1 MTVCWGIGLSVWS
14 SQRSG
19 WFGIGR
25 VRLLLQ
31 SQVLLISPSGNK
43 TAGSFCAAVFVY
55 TRILVKSLVSLC
67 CLGESPNFS
76 DLLIECLHWTLKVSL
91 SCRTE
96 ADRRVCVWSVRQ
108 LNEGRNKSG
117 LIQSD
122 VCVDV
127 GALQSSRCVCV
138 CAFRRWVSICVN
150 VLQCAYPLH
159 CPPPSVCLCARMIVV
174 MWLVCSNE

>member
-1 MTVCWGIGLSVWS
+1 MWS

-19 WFGIGR
+19 LFGIGR

-31 SQVLLISPSGNK
+31 SRVLLISPSGNK
-43 TAGSFCAAVFVY
+43 TAGSFCAAVFVFTPEY
-55 TRILVKSLVSLC
+55 WSS
-67 CLGESPNFS
+67 
-76 DLLIECLHWTLKVSL
+76 H
-91 SCRTE
+91 SCRSAVWEKVQISVICWLSVYTE
-96 ADRRVCVWSVRQ
+96 HWRSVFHAGRRLTDVCVWSVRE

-127 GALQSSRCVCV
+127 GALQSSGCVCV

-159 CPPPSVCLCARMIVV
+159 CPPLSVCLCACARMIVV